1 MKARNFE
8 GGQPRGKIGEIAR
21 RHRIERRSV
30 ARFEAMDVVRE
41 LLKLSPAQQRQCLS
55 QAVDDVLWAAAH
67 AEPAA
72 RAWAV
77 GNVRAMKTHYAE
89 SRLMNCAIGSVT
101 RAAQIEARNV
111 AETVSAIDAALKK
124 PGKTVAIVNL
134 GPLLRKG
141 GVLEKLAA
149 MGITIQTPAES

>member
-1 MKARNFE
+1 MATVKSLPSNL
-8 GGQPRGKIGEIAR
+8 IGITR
-21 RHRIERRSV
+21 YS
-30 ARFEAMDVVRE
+30 
-41 LLKLSPAQQRQCLS
+41 
-55 QAVDDVLWAAAH
+55 
-67 AEPAA
+67 
-72 RAWAV
+72 
-77 GNVRAMKTHYAE
+77 
-89 SRLMNCAIGSVT
+89 CAIGSVT